1 MVQTPYFLSFLEY
14 VRDKGKGASLKE
26 IDLTLKENAP
36 FKLEHGY
43 EIPIESSVAM
53 QGVIQTQTQFKQVG
67 FQLDLIFQSIEE
79 NEMLKVSLTNSD
91 VMDMTSDVPVLQT
104 FFSENII
111 DVKPRMTYQIADF
124 KSTTA
129 SQSKGIFS
137 SSSIETTI
145 TNKLFIVYGDI

>member
-1 MVQTPYFLSFLEY
+1 
-14 VRDKGKGASLKE
+14 
-26 IDLTLKENAP
+26 
-36 FKLEHGY
+36 
-43 EIPIESSVAM
+43 M

-111 DVKPRMTYQIADF
+111 DVKPINYQ
-124 KSTTA
+124 
-129 SQSKGIFS
+129 
-137 SSSIETTI
+137 
-145 TNKLFIVYGDI
+145 NRRL